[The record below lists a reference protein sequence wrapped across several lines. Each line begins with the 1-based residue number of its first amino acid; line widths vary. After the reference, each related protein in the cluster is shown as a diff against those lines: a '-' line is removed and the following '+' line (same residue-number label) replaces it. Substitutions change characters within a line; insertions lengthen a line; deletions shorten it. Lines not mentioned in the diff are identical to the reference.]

1 MDSAHSRGRRRGIL
15 TVALTAAV
23 CLQFASADE
32 VLGRYSV
39 LRETPTASSDPLAIS
54 VNRRFGPDVVSVEDA
69 ARALLVGTGVSLSS
83 AESGPAS
90 RAAALARVLPA
101 ELRAIEATTLREAL
115 QRLVGTSLAL
125 VEDPAHHLVSFE
137 PCGAGGE
144 VPR

>member
-1 MDSAHSRGRRRGIL
+1 MDSGNSRGCGRGIL
-15 TVALTAAV
+15 ALVLTVAVHLPT
-23 CLQFASADE
+23 ASADE

-39 LRETPTASSDPLAIS
+39 LREMPTESSDPLAVA

-69 ARALLVGTGVSLSS
+69 VRALLVGTDVSLSS
-83 AESGPAS
+83 AESGPAA

>member
-1 MDSAHSRGRRRGIL
+1 MESANSRGRGRRVL
-15 TVALTAAV
+15 TVVLTAMV
-23 CLQFASADE
+23 CLHAASADE
-32 VLGRYSV
+32 LLGRYSV
-39 LRETPTASSDPLAIS
+39 LRDTPPNFSDPLAVA

>member
-69 ARALLVGTGVSLSS
+69 VRALLVGTGVSLSS
-83 AESGPAS
+83 AESGPAA

-115 QRLVGTSLAL
+115 QRMVGTSLAL
-125 VEDPAHHLVSFE
+125 VEDPARHLVSFE